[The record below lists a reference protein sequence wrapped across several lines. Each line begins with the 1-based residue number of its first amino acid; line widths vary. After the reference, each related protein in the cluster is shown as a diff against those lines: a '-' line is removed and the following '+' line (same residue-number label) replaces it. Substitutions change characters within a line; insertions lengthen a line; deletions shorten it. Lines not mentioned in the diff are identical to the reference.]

1 MVYPTTDGH
10 PSKYLSG
17 PVSINF
23 VDQANAA
30 KHYTTPPPRADIF
43 YYDILKAVW
52 YSTDAN
58 LTKKEK
64 KRKSP
69 HILDS
74 FYCVFNL
81 SYSF

>member
-43 YYDILKAVW
+43 YYDILKAV
-52 YSTDAN
+52 
-58 LTKKEK
+58 
-64 KRKSP
+64 
-69 HILDS
+69 
-74 FYCVFNL
+74 
-81 SYSF
+81 